1 MRGDEASGEK
11 DGDYSGRKNITSLVF
26 ISVILG
32 REELV
37 GEVWMG
43 VFPRV
48 GGIMFTRVTVIL

>member
-37 GEVWMG
+37 GE
-43 VFPRV
+43 F
-48 GGIMFTRVTVIL
+48 